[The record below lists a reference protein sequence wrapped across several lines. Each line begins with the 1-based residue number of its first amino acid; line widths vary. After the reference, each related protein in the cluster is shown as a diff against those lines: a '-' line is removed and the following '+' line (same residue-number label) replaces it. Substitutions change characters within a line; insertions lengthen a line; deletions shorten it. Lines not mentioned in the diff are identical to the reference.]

1 MADVE
6 APVRRARGGGGAA
19 RRAER
24 SSVSFETAKFIQ
36 RNIPNFEI
44 LNDEALEI
52 IEANAETVLWEIGV
66 NFVNN
71 PEALERWKAAG
82 AEVEG
87 ERVHIP
93 RGLARQLCATA
104 PASYTQHARNPER
117 SVDQRLM
124 ALGLLPGMVLKL
136 VRKAPLGDPLAI
148 EFAGQVVS
156 LRLTEA
162 QTIIIDVAA
171 DCPIQRPR
179 PQA

>member
-1 MADVE
+1 LT
-6 APVRRARGGGGAA
+6 
-19 RRAER
+19 
-24 SSVSFETAKFIQ
+24 S
-36 RNIPNFEI
+36 
-44 LNDEALEI
+44 L
-52 IEANAETVLWEIGV
+52 
-66 NFVNN
+66 
-71 PEALERWKAAG
+71 
-82 AEVEG
+82 
-87 ERVHIP
+87 
-93 RGLARQLCATA
+93 
-104 PASYTQHARNPER
+104 NPER

-136 VRKAPLGDPLAI
+136 VRIAPLGDPLAI

>member
-1 MADVE
+1 MT
-6 APVRRARGGGGAA
+6 PL
-19 RRAER
+19 
-24 SSVSFETAKFIQ
+24 S
-36 RNIPNFEI
+36 
-44 LNDEALEI
+44 
-52 IEANAETVLWEIGV
+52 
-66 NFVNN
+66 
-71 PEALERWKAAG
+71 
-82 AEVEG
+82 
-87 ERVHIP
+87 
-93 RGLARQLCATA
+93 QLL
-104 PASYTQHARNPER
+104 PGQYGKLKSLNPER

-162 QTIIIDVAA
+162 QSIIIDVAA